1 VDDIKKKNAYT
12 RVIATGSAL
21 PEKAVSNDSLAAQL
35 AVKGVQTS
43 DEWISSR
50 TGIRSRY
57 LAEPGLTVLELAR
70 RASLKALES
79 GGIDPSSIDLIIV
92 ATTTADCVFPSTACA
107 LQAALGIKGCAAF
120 DVQAVCSG
128 FVYGMSVAD
137 GLIRT
142 GGYRRAL
149 VVGSEIFSRIVDWTD
164 RTTCVLFG
172 DGAGAIVLE
181 ASGEPGILSH
191 RMHADGTF
199 GHDTLSLAARI
210 EQGAVVGHPFVR
222 MNGRQ
227 VFRLAVESL
236 ADSASEVCAMAG
248 IRPEDVDVWVP
259 HQANVRIIE
268 MIAKKLGFAAE
279 RTVITVDHHGNTS
292 AASVPLA
299 LDEAV
304 RSGRIRT
311 GDTVLLQGVGA
322 GMTWGSVLLKW

>member
-1 VDDIKKKNAYT
+1 MDDTKKNAYT

-35 AVKGVQTS
+35 ALKGVQTS

-57 LAEPGLTVLELAR
+57 IAEPGLTVLELAR
-70 RASLKALES
+70 RASLRALES
-79 GGIDPSSIDLIIV
+79 GGIDPASIDLIIV

-128 FVYGMSVAD
+128 FVYGMSVTD

-181 ASGEPGILSH
+181 ASAEPGILSH

-210 EQGAVVGHPFVR
+210 EQGAIHGHPFVR

-236 ADSASEVCAMAG
+236 TDSALEVCAMAG

-268 MIAKKLGFAAE
+268 MIAKKLGFAAD

-304 RSGRIRT
+304 RSGRIGP